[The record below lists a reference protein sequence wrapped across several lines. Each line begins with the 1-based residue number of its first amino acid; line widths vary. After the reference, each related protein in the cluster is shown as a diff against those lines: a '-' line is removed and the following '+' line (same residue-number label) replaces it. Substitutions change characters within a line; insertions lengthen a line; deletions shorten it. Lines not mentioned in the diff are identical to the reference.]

1 MAPAGASLTALA
13 LLSRPAQT
21 PRWPLT
27 QTRRSDRALG
37 WLLSLSDGQLCAMV
51 AAAFWIFAATNKI
64 LVRGTLLAVTQ
75 APFLA
80 TPQTYGLQYV
90 LMLPA
95 LAFVHWAAYRV
106 GLPQGRK
113 VRALALQVALML
125 FLAVFARLA
134 LDIAHG
140 LLKYGA
146 FNFADLRQV
155 SSAWL
160 GLRTHDAS
168 GGGAQ
173 LMASPL
179 IMISTGLDILFQYL
193 IALAL
198 TAGVLGW
205 KRYHAA
211 AAASAA
217 LMLEAERAR
226 GMALRRQL
234 DPHALFNTLNAVA
247 AAIRPTPNTAIA
259 MIAALGDLLRETLEQ
274 DRELSTV
281 DEEFT
286 LAGRYLSLYAL
297 RYPDR
302 LRFAIDEPVGCGQW
316 LIPTFLLQPLVEN
329 AALHGVESGAQHVD
343 VHLSATMGEERMRIA
358 IENTVCDDASLPSPA
373 DSPGIGL
380 RNTWNRLRAHYGPQF
395 ELTWERP
402 SIDRVRLVLVL
413 PLDNLGFGAG

>member
-1 MAPAGASLTALA
+1 MPDI
-13 LLSRPAQT
+13 
-21 PRWPLT
+21 
-27 QTRRSDRALG
+27 RRSDRALG
-37 WLLSLSDGQLCAMV
+37 WLLSLSDGQLCALV
-51 AAAFWIFAATNKI
+51 AATFWIFAATNKM

-80 TPQTYGLQYV
+80 TPEAYGLQYV
-90 LMLPA
+90 LMVPA
-95 LAFVHWAAYRV
+95 LAFVHWAAYRT
-106 GLPQGRK
+106 GLPQGRQL
-113 VRALALQVALML
+113 RALGVHVALML

-134 LDIAHG
+134 LDVAHG

-146 FNFADLRQV
+146 FNFADLWQV
-155 SSAWL
+155 GAHWL
-160 GLRTHDAS
+160 GLPDRAATAS
-168 GGGAQ
+168 SNLA
-173 LMASPL
+173 ASPL

-198 TAGVLGW
+198 IAGVLGW
-205 KRYHAA
+205 KRYQAA

-217 LMLEAERAR
+217 LSLEAERAR

-302 LRFAIDEPVGCGQW
+302 LRIAIDAPDGCGQW
-316 LIPTFLLQPLVEN
+316 LVPTFLLQPLVEN
-329 AALHGVESGAQHVD
+329 AALHGVESGASQVD
-343 VHLSATMGEERMRIA
+343 VHLCAHMNAQRMRIA
-358 IENTVCDDASLPSPA
+358 IENTVCDDAELPAPA

-380 RNTWNRLRAHYGPQF
+380 RNTWNRLRAHYGAHF
-395 ELTWERP
+395 ELKWERP
-402 SIDRVRLVLVL
+402 ALDRVRLVLEL
-413 PLDNLGFGAG
+413 PVDAAVAGA